1 MITIEKMLWSFIK
14 FSQLIL
20 KGNVWRSVWRICM
33 WILGLKGL
41 ITYTKTQVW
50 DLIFFIFLIVFFK
63 NYQCAFLSR
72 PGNTVQHCAKYWAQ
86 NVSVNTVICCTSSC
100 NNNQDTKSK
109 IAYSIARNIFRF
121 AFTRCIIHYNITE
134 RLQSVL
140 STSLIWRWKVIGW
153 RLNNIDWNYA
163 GV

>member
-20 KGNVWRSVWRICM
+20 KGDVWRSVWRICM

-50 DLIFFIFLIVFFK
+50 DLIFFYFLNSFFQ

-72 PGNTVQHCAKYWAQ
+72 LG
-86 NVSVNTVICCTSSC
+86 NTVICCTSSC

-134 RLQSVL
+134 RLPSVL
-140 STSLIWRWKVIGW
+140 STSLIRRWKVIGW
-153 RLNNIDWNYA
+153 RRNNIDWNHA
-163 GV
+163 GVQARDNEHPQPSP